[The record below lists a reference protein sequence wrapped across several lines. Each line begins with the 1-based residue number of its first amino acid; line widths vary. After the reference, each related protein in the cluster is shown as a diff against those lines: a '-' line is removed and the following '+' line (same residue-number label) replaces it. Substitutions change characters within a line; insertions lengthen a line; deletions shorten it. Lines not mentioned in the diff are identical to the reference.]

1 MSIEKESNNIN
12 FQRPYG
18 VPALLEGIG
27 DLEGLFSKLERIRE
41 RTAQGLLAG
50 IGTDI
55 ASIDKHMSGFQN
67 GLHILAAEPAAGK
80 TTLALQFALK
90 AAEDG
95 ATVLYF
101 ALDETADR
109 LAIKLATR
117 YAWTERHSDIMNGSG
132 NLDKVREAVT
142 KHRERLDRIR
152 IYGDSKIETKN
163 IGTMIQELKEIK
175 QCSEVLV
182 VVDFIQS
189 MAARLI
195 KGGDFR
201 MAVTNLVGDLR
212 DISRIHQVP
221 ILAIAAQNRGS
232 MNEAKMSSL
241 RESSDLEYGADTI
254 IFLTNDKDDFMH
266 TSEKRTVTLTCVKNR
281 YGALFET
288 HLTFLPAR
296 GVFTENDR

>member
-18 VPALLEGIG
+18 VPSLLEGIG
-27 DLEGLFSKLERIRE
+27 DLDGLYSKLEHIRE
-41 RTAQGLLAG
+41 RTANGLLAG
-50 IGTDI
+50 IGTGVS
-55 ASIDKHMSGFQN
+55 SIDENMSGFQN

-80 TTLALQFALK
+80 TTLALQFSLN
-90 AAEDG
+90 AAQDG

-117 YAWTERHSDIMNGSG
+117 FATTERHSDIMKGKG
-132 NLDKVREAVT
+132 DLDKVKEAVT
-142 KHRERLDRIR
+142 RNREILDRIR
-152 IYGDSKIETKN
+152 IYGDSKIETAH
-163 IGTMIQELKEIK
+163 IGIMIQELKEIK
-175 QCSEVLV
+175 QCNEVFV

-221 ILAIAAQNRGS
+221 ILAIAAQNRGGS
-232 MNEAKMSSL
+232 NEAKMSSL

-254 IFLTNDKDDFMH
+254 LFLTNDKDDFMH
-266 TSEKRTVTLTCVKNR
+266 LSEKRTVTLTCVKNR
-281 YGALFET
+281 YGGVFQQD
-288 HLTFLPAR
+288 LTLLPAR
-296 GVFTENDR
+296 GLFIE